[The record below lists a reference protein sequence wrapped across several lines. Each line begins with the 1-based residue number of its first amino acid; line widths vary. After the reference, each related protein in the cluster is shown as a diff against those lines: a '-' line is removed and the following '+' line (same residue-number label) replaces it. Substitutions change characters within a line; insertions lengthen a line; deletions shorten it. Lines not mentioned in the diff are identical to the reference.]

1 MIKAVIFDMDGVLIE
16 AKDWH
21 YDALNRALQLFG
33 FEINRYQHLTTYDG
47 LPTSKKLE
55 MLSMESS
62 LPRELHKFINE
73 MKQEYTMEIVHA
85 KCRPSFVHEFAL
97 SRLKG
102 LDYKLAVASNSI
114 RKTVEVMMDKAK
126 LAPYLDLMLSN
137 EDVTHA
143 KPHPEIY
150 TKAISHFGLDPKEC
164 LIVEDNDNGIRAATA
179 AGAHVL
185 AVTEVS
191 DVNIE
196 AILSRINAINAG
208 EVK

>member
-55 MLSMESS
+55 MLSMEST

-102 LDYKLAVASNSI
+102 MDYKLAVASNSI
-114 RKTVEVMMDKAK
+114 RKTVEVMMEKAK
-126 LAPYLDLMLSN
+126 LSPYLDLMLSN

-150 TKAISHFGLDPKEC
+150 TKAINHFGLDPKEC

-196 AILSRINAINAG
+196 NILARIDAINAG

>member
-55 MLSMESS
+55 MLSMEST

-102 LDYKLAVASNSI
+102 MDYKLAVASNSI
-114 RKTVEVMMDKAK
+114 RKTVEVMMEKAK
-126 LAPYLDLMLSN
+126 LSPYLDLMLSN
-137 EDVTHA
+137 EDVSQA

-150 TKAISHFGLDPKEC
+150 TKAINHFGLDPKEC

-185 AVTEVS
+185 PVTEVS

-196 AILSRINAINAG
+196 NILARINAINAG